1 MDLKFKLNGNNDEV
15 DLSKFKGKK
24 VVLYFYPKDNTKKCT
39 TEALEFSELKT
50 EFEKENTVVFGVSK
64 DSVESH
70 KKFIEKNSITVDL
83 LSDPDGE
90 IHDKF
95 KVIGTK
101 VMCGRESIGTIR
113 STFVFDE
120 KGKLIK
126 EFRNVKSKNH
136 AKTVLNFIKE
146 YEV

>member
-1 MDLKFKLNGNNDEV
+1 M
-15 DLSKFKGKK
+15 
-24 VVLYFYPKDNTKKCT
+24 
-39 TEALEFSELKT
+39 EFSELKT

-90 IHDKF
+90 IHNKF

-113 STFVFDE
+113 STFIFD
-120 KGKLIK
+120 
-126 EFRNVKSKNH
+126 
-136 AKTVLNFIKE
+136 
-146 YEV
+146 

>member
-1 MDLKFKLNGNNDEV
+1 MDLKFKLNGNNNEV

-24 VVLYFYPKDNTKKCT
+24 VVLYFYPKDNTKGCT

-90 IHDKF
+90 N
-95 KVIGTK
+95 
-101 VMCGRESIGTIR
+101 S
-113 STFVFDE
+113 
-120 KGKLIK
+120 
-126 EFRNVKSKNH
+126 
-136 AKTVLNFIKE
+136 
-146 YEV
+146 